1 MRDILVTILI
11 FGLIPPILKYPWTG
25 VLVFAWISI
34 FSPHR
39 YAYGFAYDFPFA
51 MIVGAV
57 TIFSMLLNVKQVKF
71 PINGITLLLMALP
84 FWMTVTLLFAL
95 EPSAAF
101 VRWEEVM
108 KTFLF
113 VLISA
118 ALLHSRKQ
126 LEAFLWV
133 IVASIGFYGVKGG
146 IFTLLAGGGEKVYGP
161 PGDSF
166 LSDNNAISAALIM
179 TIPLMQFL
187 STTVSS
193 KWIRFGI
200 YASMLLSGLAILGSF
215 SRGAFVGLLMMAVFL
230 WFKSKR
236 KFVLGI
242 LLVPAILLSVGF
254 MPASWTSR
262 MDTIGEYEKDTSAMG
277 RINSW
282 RMSINLANDRPLVGG
297 GFEPYEAKTFARY
310 APDPTDIHAAHS
322 IYFQMLGEHGYV
334 GLALFLSLG
343 LAAWMTARRTIN
355 MSPEGAPTTW
365 EAGLARAIQVS
376 LVGFATAGAFVNISY
391 WDFPYY
397 EIVILMASYL
407 VARAAAGKPAETSP
421 HNPDV
426 AFSHVQNSAHR

>member
-1 MRDILVTILI
+1 MRDVLVTLLI

-34 FSPHR
+34 FNPHR

-57 TIFSMLLNVKQVKF
+57 TVFSMMVNLKQVRL
-71 PINGITLLLMALP
+71 PINSITLLLMALP
-84 FWMTVTLLFAL
+84 LWMTVTLLFAL
-95 EPSAAF
+95 EPAAAL

-108 KTFLF
+108 KTFFF
-113 VLISA
+113 VLVSA
-118 ALLHSRKQ
+118 SLLHSRKQ

-133 IVASIGFYGVKGG
+133 IVASIGFYGIKGG
-146 IFTLLAGGGEKVYGP
+146 IFTLLGGGGEKVYGP

-166 LSDNNAISAALIM
+166 LSDNNAISVALIM

-193 KWIRFGI
+193 KSIRLAI
-200 YASMLLSGLAILGSF
+200 YCSMLLSGLAILGSF
-215 SRGAFVGLLMMAVFL
+215 SRGAFVGLMMMALFL
-230 WFKSKR
+230 WFKSK
-236 KFVLGI
+236 KKLVLGI
-242 LLVPAILLSVGF
+242 LLLPAIVLSVGF
-254 MPASWTSR
+254 MPATWTSR
-262 MDTIGEYEKDTSAMG
+262 MDTIGEYENDASAQG

-297 GFEPYEAKTFARY
+297 GFEPYEAKTFAKY

-334 GLALFLSLG
+334 GLLLFLSLG
-343 LAAWMTARRTIN
+343 LAAWMTARKTIKL
-355 MSPEGAPTTW
+355 SSDDTSFIWESGA
-365 EAGLARAIQVS
+365 ARAIQVS
-376 LVGFATAGAFVNISY
+376 LIGFATSGAFVNISY

-407 VARAAAGKPAETSP
+407 IARTAAGNAPKGMSP
-421 HNPDV
+421 NPDV
-426 AFSHVQNSAHR
+426 ALNRI

>member
-1 MRDILVTILI
+1 MRDIIVTLVI
-11 FGLIPPILKYPWTG
+11 FALIPPILKYPWTG
-25 VLVFAWISI
+25 VLVFAWVSI

-51 MIVGAV
+51 MIIGVV
-57 TIFSMLLNVKQVKF
+57 TVVSMLLHLKQVRL
-71 PINGITLLLMALP
+71 PINSITFLLMALP

-95 EPSAAF
+95 EPNAAF
-101 VRWEEVM
+101 TRWEEVM

-113 VLISA
+113 ILISA
-118 ALLHSRKQ
+118 SLLHTRKQ
-126 LEAFLWV
+126 LEIFLWV
-133 IVASIGFYGVKGG
+133 IVASVGFYGIKGG

-166 LSDNNAISAALIM
+166 LSDNNAIAAALIM

-187 STTVSS
+187 GTTVSS
-193 KWIRFGI
+193 KWIKFGI

-236 KFVLGI
+236 KILSGI
-242 LLVPAILLSVGF
+242 LLLPAIILSIGF

-262 MDTIGEYEKDTSAMG
+262 MDSIGDYQQDASAQG
-277 RINSW
+277 RLNTW
-282 RMSINLANDRPLVGG
+282 YMAFNLANDRPLVGG

-334 GLALFLSLG
+334 GLALFLALG
-343 LAAWMTARRTIN
+343 LASWMTARRIIN
-355 MSPEGAPTTW
+355 MSPDGAPPTW
-365 EAGLARAIQVS
+365 ESGLARAIQVS

-397 EIVILMASYL
+397 EVVILMASYL
-407 VARAAAGKPAETSP
+407 VARSAASKVPEGKSAD
-421 HNPDV
+421 PDV
-426 AFSHVQNSAHR
+426 VLNRI

>member
-1 MRDILVTILI
+1 MRDVLVTIVI
-11 FGLIPPILKYPWTG
+11 FGLIPPIFKYPWTG
-25 VLVFAWISI
+25 VLLFAWISI

-39 YAYGFAYDFPFA
+39 YAYGFANDFPFA

-57 TIFSMLLNVKQVKF
+57 TVFSMLLNLKQVRL

-95 EPSAAF
+95 EPAAAL

-113 VLISA
+113 ILISA

-126 LEAFLWV
+126 LEIFLWV
-133 IVASIGFYGVKGG
+133 IVASVGFYGIKGG

-166 LSDNNAISAALIM
+166 LSDNNAIAAALIM

-193 KWIRFGI
+193 KWIRFGL
-200 YASMLLSGLAILGSF
+200 YAAMLLSGLAILGTF
-215 SRGAFVGLLMMAVFL
+215 SRGAFVGLMMMALFL

-236 KFVLGI
+236 KI
-242 LLVPAILLSVGF
+242 LLGLLLLPAIILSIGF

-262 MDTIGEYEKDTSAMG
+262 MDTIGTYEQDTSAMG
-277 RINSW
+277 RINTW
-282 RMSINLANDRPLVGG
+282 LMAINLANDRPLVGG

-334 GLALFLSLG
+334 GLALFVWLG
-343 LAAWMTARRTIN
+343 LAAWMTARRIIK
-355 MSPEGAPTTW
+355 MSPDGAPTTW

-376 LVGFATAGAFVNISY
+376 LVGYATAGAFVNISY

-397 EIVILMASYL
+397 EIVILMASAL
-407 VARAAAGKPAETSP
+407 VARAAAAKPAEGTAARAG
-421 HNPDV
+421 V
-426 AFSHVQNSAHR
+426 AFNRV